1 MACEVF
7 KWSNA
12 FSQSPHWGKHNGE
25 VQSKEGFPFIDCF
38 IQLIIRGGLEAENY

>member
-1 MACEVF
+1 MACELF

-12 FSQSPHWGKHNGE
+12 FLAVPHRGMHNGE
-25 VQSKEGFPFIDCF
+25 VQSKEDFPFIDCF